1 MFLGNKSITYFN
13 GKNLENKLYEYS
25 NYKRRF
31 YVDTVFNFL
40 ENSSKRCV
48 ELFGLRRVGKT
59 VSIFHIIDKL
69 IKSNVSSNEIL
80 YIECNESLS
89 DASPLQ
95 NWDTSN
101 VKIMRFAF
109 KGFDYVKNT
118 LVGIINKI
126 NNYKFMR

>member
-1 MFLGNKSITYFN
+1 MYKFQNKKLNVLGNKSITYFN

-89 DASPLQ
+89 VDSLVLFIE
-95 NWDTSN
+95 NMNSKNKLKYVFIDEVTE
-101 VKIMRFAF
+101 KI
-109 KGFDYVKNT
+109 
-118 LVGIINKI
+118 GIQL
-126 NNYKFMR
+126 